1 MLGCSASSLN
11 GSGFVLLNILRALS
25 IITCTSLAT
34 ASVIY
39 MVTSAMPNAYTFF
52 NDVALVITVFMNF
65 FLIATEIPSS
75 KMARWIDRN
84 WPIYGPR
91 AGLTWLGLTM
101 LGLGCHCLG

>member
-1 MLGCSASSLN
+1 MFSFSASSLN
-11 GSGFVLLNILRALS
+11 GSGFILLNILRAFS

-52 NDVALVITVFMNF
+52 NDVALVITVLMNF

-75 KMARWIDRN
+75 KIARWIDGN
-84 WPIYGPR
+84 WPMYGPR
-91 AGLTWLGLTM
+91 AGLTWLGCTM
-101 LGLGCHCLG
+101 LGLGCHTLG